1 MEREGW
7 EELGARPAPSWYL
20 DPAVARQKRDV
31 HLELIRRRT
40 AGAPVARALKTD
52 LFEDA
57 FGPDCLLDA
66 LFLDAPVVC
75 GMDEAWN
82 TARAAA
88 RRLAGRRLCVVVT
101 DVRRLG
107 FSTGAFDVVVSPSTL
122 DHFERREDYLL
133 ALAELARVVRPG
145 GLVIVTMDNPWNPL
159 YGPLRWASRRGL
171 LPFPLG
177 YTPSVRRL
185 EQDLRDVGLV
195 PEGRDW
201 LLHNPRGLST
211 ALFLAL
217 RRVLGRRAD
226 APVGALLAAF
236 ALLGRAP
243 TRPMTACFH
252 AVTARRAASSGQPGR
267 R

>member
-1 MEREGW
+1 VEREGW
-7 EELGARPAPSWYL
+7 EELGARAAPSWYL
-20 DPAVARQKRDV
+20 DPVAARQKRDV

-40 AGAPVARALKTD
+40 ARVPVTRVLKTD

-57 FGPDCLLDA
+57 FGSDCLLDT
-66 LFLDAPVVC
+66 LFLDVPVVC
-75 GMDEAWN
+75 GMDGAWN
-82 TARAAA
+82 TARAAS
-88 RRLAGRRLCVVVT
+88 RRLAGRRLCAVVT

-122 DHFERREDYLL
+122 DHFDRREDYLF
-133 ALAELARVVRPG
+133 ALAELSRVVRPG
-145 GLVIVTMDNPWNPL
+145 GILILTMDNPWNPL
-159 YGPLRWASRRGL
+159 YPPLRWASRRRL
-171 LPFPLG
+171 SPFPLG
-177 YTPSVRRL
+177 YSPSVTRL
-185 EQDLRDVGLV
+185 EQDLRAVGLV
-195 PEGRDW
+195 PEARDW

-243 TRPMTACFH
+243 TRALTACFH
-252 AVTARRAASSGQPGR
+252 AVTARRVRPGGGAG
-267 R
+267 